1 MRAGRHQ
8 QDRDVGES
16 GRVPLFA
23 PEIPPVHD
31 RHQEVEQDQVAAPL
45 AVSELPQG
53 LGTVRRAERVVAG
66 ILQNGRDRIEGVG
79 IVLDDQHDPAGAGG
93 PGERSPVRE
102 TRRFDVRHR
111 LQSSGPAIGDK
122 KINHFRNEDRKSGI
136 PLDIAQR
143 GPILS
148 RTC

>member
-1 MRAGRHQ
+1 MGAGRHQ
-8 QDRDVGES
+8 QDRDAGES

-31 RHQEVEQDQVAAPL
+31 GHQEVEQDQVAAPL

-79 IVLDDQHDPAGAGG
+79 IVLDDQDDPAGAGG
-93 PGERSPVRE
+93 PERYFPFAKRGGSTCDIACKVVAPLWE
-102 TRRFDVRHR
+102 TRRSITFVTK
-111 LQSSGPAIGDK
+111 IG
-122 KINHFRNEDRKSGI
+122 NQES
-136 PLDIAQR
+136 P
-143 GPILS
+143 
-148 RTC
+148 